1 MSEKPVTT
9 LQKMLRQIAYV
20 DPAVPACPVD
30 GVFSLGTKA
39 SVEAFQRAH
48 GLMPTGAVD
57 EQTWRALTACSRQA
71 EHQLAPP
78 APLLMELEPGAC
90 FASGCRNRNL
100 PVIQAMLYALNG
112 CWSDMPRVAVTGV
125 MDKATAEAVGYLQA
139 RGDLPVTGQIDKD
152 FWDLL
157 AHAYRA
163 AVGGGEG

>member
-9 LQKMLRQIAYV
+9 LQTMLRKIAYV
-20 DPAVPACPVD
+20 DPGVPACPVD
-30 GVFSLGTKA
+30 GVFSDGTKA

-57 EQTWRALTACSRQA
+57 EQTWRELSACSREA

-78 APLLMELEPGAC
+78 APLLMEMEPGAC
-90 FASGCRNRNL
+90 YAPGCRNRNL
-100 PVIQAMLYALNG
+100 PVIQAMLYALSN
-112 CWSDMPRVAVTGV
+112 CWSDMPRAEVTGV
-125 MDKATAEAVGYLQA
+125 MDSSTAQAVGYLQA
-139 RGDLPVTGQIDKD
+139 RGDLPVTGQIDKA

-163 AVGGGEG
+163 AIGAGES